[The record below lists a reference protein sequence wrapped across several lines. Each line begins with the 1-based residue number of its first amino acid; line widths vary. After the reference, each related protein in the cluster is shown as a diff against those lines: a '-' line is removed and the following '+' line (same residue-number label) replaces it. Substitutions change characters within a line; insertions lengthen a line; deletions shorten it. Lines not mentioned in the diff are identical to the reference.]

1 MSKAYDWIEKEQA
14 WIEEIDRKTTAMIIK
29 YCALTIVG
37 CVVVLGAIGLLAS
50 GTPSIPGMVQN
61 MLIGLAFGV
70 VVSIF
75 ALCLTV
81 RKPSKPYMKRLKEA
95 IEPLSLDEREDIAS
109 QLLSPDVICVNYKAV
124 DKTEERIL
132 LSKDYLLSS
141 SAKGEFVLVN
151 LRKVDRIETDIRD
164 TSYIVR
170 TNGTRLTVND
180 AVFVICF
187 YYKKAADEKQDMA
200 DAVCVFP
207 DRKTRDRMVEY
218 ILQRGDEATG
228 D

>member
-1 MSKAYDWIEKEQA
+1 MSRTYDWIKKEQA
-14 WIEEIDRKTTAMIIK
+14 WIEEIDRKTTASIVK

-37 CVVVLGAIGLLAS
+37 CVVVLGAIGLLAG
-50 GTPSIPGMVQN
+50 GTPSIPGMLRN

-70 VVSIF
+70 LVSIF

-81 RKPSKPYMKRLKEA
+81 RKPSKPYMKRLKDA
-95 IEPLSLDEREDIAS
+95 LEPLSLDEREKIAS
-109 QLLSPDVICVNYKAV
+109 QMLSPDVLSVHYKAV

-132 LSKDYLLSS
+132 LSRDYLLSS

-151 LRKVDRIETDIRD
+151 LREVDRIETDIRD
-164 TSYIVR
+164 TSYVVR

-187 YYKKAADEKQDMA
+187 YYKATADEKKDMA

-207 DRKTRDRMVEY
+207 DRQTRDQVVEA
-218 ILQRGDEATG
+218 ILRRCEE
-228 D
+228 